1 MFASSSASRLLL
13 RKDIELLIEFG
24 ERNSTLMVW
33 VAGNFRLKSWNWQHC
48 EKFLTIRALRTPAC
62 QLSMR
67 KLSSYTLIQATR
79 NFGLNRPSLRTLGAA
94 GPWPLGSLPLAAIII
109 PFSGIILAF
118 THKSSSS

>member
-24 ERNSTLMVW
+24 ERNWTLMVW
-33 VAGNFRLKSWNWQHC
+33 VAGNFRLKSWNCQHC
-48 EKFLTIRALRTPAC
+48 ENFLTIRALRTP
-62 QLSMR
+62 SMR

-94 GPWPLGSLPLAAIII
+94 GPWPLGTLPLAAIII
-109 PFSGIILAF
+109 PFSDIILAF